1 MNVLTIVLETPQVY
15 TKEGVAI
22 DVVGVAQVSPDQSL
36 LSLARL
42 VKSSPI
48 NLSL

>member
-36 LSLARL
+36 PSLSRL
-42 VKSSPI
+42 VKSSPMA
-48 NLSL
+48 LSL

>member
-22 DVVGVAQVSPDQSL
+22 DVVGVAQVSRDQFAFR
-36 LSLARL
+36 ARA
-42 VKSSPI
+42 S
-48 NLSL
+48 

>member
-22 DVVGVAQVSPDQSL
+22 DVVGVAQVSEDET
-36 LSLARL
+36 
-42 VKSSPI
+42 
-48 NLSL
+48 